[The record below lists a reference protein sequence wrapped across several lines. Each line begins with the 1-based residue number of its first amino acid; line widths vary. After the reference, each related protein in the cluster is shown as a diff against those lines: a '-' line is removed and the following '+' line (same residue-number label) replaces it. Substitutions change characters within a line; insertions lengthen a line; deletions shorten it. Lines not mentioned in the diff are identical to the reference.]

1 MQEFDFVGTHYM
13 LHLSLVSP
21 TDKRKNSIL
30 QQSSAFIKARDKSVR
45 QFMSLIGLLNSTFTQ
60 VHQMSRFHIRALQ
73 WHLSR
78 HWHERVPYSD
88 RVPVPH
94 SNKCHLRWWGCS
106 HNLSKGTPLHDLK
119 PEARG
124 HSFHRRLEY
133 RMGCPQPGPGNPRRL
148 VRFRGQITHK
158 PAGI

>member
-78 HWHERVPYSD
+78 HWHEGVPYSD

-94 SNKCHLRWWGCS
+94 SNKWWGCS

-119 PEARG
+119 PEVTVFTDASNTG
-124 HSFHRRLEY
+124 WGAHSQGQEIQGDWSDLEVRL
-133 RMGCPQPGPGNPRRL
+133 
-148 VRFRGQITHK
+148 H
-158 PAGI
+158 